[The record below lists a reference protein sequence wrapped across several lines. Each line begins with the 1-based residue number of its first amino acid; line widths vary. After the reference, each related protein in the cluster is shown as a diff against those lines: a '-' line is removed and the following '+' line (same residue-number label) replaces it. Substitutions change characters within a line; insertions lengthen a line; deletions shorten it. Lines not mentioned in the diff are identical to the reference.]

1 MAAGAAAATA
11 GGPASPAQGPATA
24 SVPAPAAQHAR
35 APATEPA
42 TREAE
47 ARLRVTEDDHVRVEE
62 LRVRGESRHILV
74 QPKAPG
80 ARPYEIVPGSGA
92 QDPSQ
97 RGRPPAGTSLWRMF
111 SF

>member
-1 MAAGAAAATA
+1 MRKALALAAAFGCAA
-11 GGPASPAQGPATA
+11 AVAAP
-24 SVPAPAAQHAR
+24 PAPTPAPPPAR
-35 APATEPA
+35 TNATEPA
-42 TREAE
+42 SPEAE

-62 LRVRGESRHILV
+62 LRVRGESRHIRV

-80 ARPYEIVPGSGA
+80 ARPYEIVPPTGA

-97 RGRPPAGTSLWRMF
+97 RGGRPPAGTSLWRMF